1 MHDEKDKDFE
11 LEISWICPASNYE
24 VRIAMSL
31 AISDFNWTKWTSL
44 TSKPYEPLVR
54 ICINCMCFWYLEITG
69 RKMSVEFQR
78 TAPCASM
85 PKCRWSKGRLR
96 KQRPNVSWKP
106 NKRLGHWPGIVR
118 DRGVESSC
126 LGAMSIDSINLLLYR
141 RENTH
146 TNTLETENSFLI
158 YLFSRVCLMNA

>member
-1 MHDEKDKDFE
+1 MDE
-11 LEISWICPASNYE
+11 PYE
-24 VRIAMSL
+24 
-31 AISDFNWTKWTSL
+31 
-44 TSKPYEPLVR
+44 PYEPLVR
-54 ICINCMCFWYLEITG
+54 IWINCMCFWYLEITG

-78 TAPCASM
+78 TAPCAST

-106 NKRLGHWPGIVR
+106 NKRLGHWPGIER

-146 TNTLETENSFLI
+146 TQTHWRHSFLI
-158 YLFSRVCLMNA
+158 NFDLPIFASLSYECLTGLISVVILQRNAAFTRKLWSAPAG